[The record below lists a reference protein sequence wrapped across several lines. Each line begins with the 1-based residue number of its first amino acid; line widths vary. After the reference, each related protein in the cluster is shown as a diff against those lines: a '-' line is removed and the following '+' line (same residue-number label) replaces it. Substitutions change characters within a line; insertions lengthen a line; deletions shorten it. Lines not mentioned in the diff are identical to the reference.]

1 MSNLDEIVNNEINY
15 FLKFLNISFLL
26 NADAYIDHDTHS
38 FDKLFILWRGLPTTI
53 YVIFKDFLIFFS
65 FSLLLFLEL

>member
-1 MSNLDEIVNNEINY
+1 MRKLTKDTCDVTSEMSNLDEIVNNEINY

-38 FDKLFILWRGLPTTI
+38 FDKLFIL
-53 YVIFKDFLIFFS
+53 
-65 FSLLLFLEL
+65 